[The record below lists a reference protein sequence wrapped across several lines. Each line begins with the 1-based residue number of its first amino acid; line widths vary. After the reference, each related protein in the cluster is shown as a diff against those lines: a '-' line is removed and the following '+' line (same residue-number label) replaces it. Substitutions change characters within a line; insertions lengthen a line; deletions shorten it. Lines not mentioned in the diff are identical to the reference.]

1 MADPCRP
8 RGSEVALQPDNAQNC
23 SPQTIGLEPQ
33 ETNPSTQS
41 GRVFQINASNGGVP
55 KLPLHKAEVT
65 FLGLA
70 EDRQAHPE
78 YHGGPERAVCLYS
91 LERILALQ
99 AEGHSIFPGSIGENL
114 TLTGLDWETISP
126 GLQIRLGEEVLLE
139 ITHYTPPCKNIASS
153 FARQEFARVSQKKHP
168 GWSRVYARVLHPGR
182 IQTGDPVMLLE
193 SKS

>member
-1 MADPCRP
+1 
-8 RGSEVALQPDNAQNC
+8 LQPDNAQNC
-23 SPQTIGLEPQ
+23 SPQTIGLESQ

-55 KLPLHKAEVT
+55 KLPLSKAEVT

-99 AEGHSIFPGSIGENL
+99 AEGHAIFPGSIGENL
-114 TLTGLDWETISP
+114 TLSGLGWDAVAP
-126 GLQIRLGEEVLLE
+126 GVQIRLGDGVLLE
-139 ITHYTPPCKNIASS
+139 VTHYTPPFKNIASS
-153 FARQEFARVSQKKHP
+153 FLSQKFVRVSQKNYP
-168 GWSRVYARVLHPGR
+168 GWSRVYARVLQPGR
-182 IQTGDPVMLLE
+182 IRIGDPVQLFE
-193 SKS
+193 SQS